1 MTRALRQV
9 SKYEQ
14 LQELYQ
20 LLLLLLLQGSRLTF
34 FTCSSLL
41 KMLGAQTEHLGVH
54 LKSTCNAIIHIITQ
68 FNCITDKCIGSK

>member
-20 LLLLLLLQGSRLTF
+20 LLLLLLLKGSRLTF
-34 FTCSSLL
+34 FTWSSLL
-41 KMLGAQTEHLGVH
+41 KLLGAQTEHLGVH
-54 LKSTCNAIIHIITQ
+54 LKLTCDAIIHILTQ
-68 FNCITDKCIGSK
+68 FNYITDKCIGNK